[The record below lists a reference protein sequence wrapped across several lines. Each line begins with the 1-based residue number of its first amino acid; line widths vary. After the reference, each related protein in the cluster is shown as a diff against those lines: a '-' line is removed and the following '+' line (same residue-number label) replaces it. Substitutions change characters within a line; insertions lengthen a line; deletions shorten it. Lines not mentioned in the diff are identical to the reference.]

1 MFCEDPNDIATLNK
15 LCDLYPHAE
24 PYMLDLFLW
33 CYLYKK
39 SDYERLIEKY
49 KGYNDRTDM
58 VEMSEIITSVFKP
71 IKDEDKETYE
81 A

>member
-1 MFCEDPNDIATLNK
+1 MFCEDPTDIATLNK
-15 LCDLYPHAE
+15 MCELYLHAE

-49 KGYNDRTDM
+49 KGYNDKTDM
-58 VEMSEIITSVFKP
+58 VEMSEIITSVLTPK
-71 IKDEDKETYE
+71 KDDETYE